1 MQIET
6 KEPYIEVIDMT
17 EHDDGSATITFEM
30 DRETTITFA
39 KFGLLQ
45 ALKDAAN
52 KVNEDED

>member
-1 MQIET
+1 MRVET
-6 KEPYIEVIDMT
+6 KEPYIEIIGMT
-17 EHDDGSATITFEM
+17 ELDDGSAMLTFEM

-52 KVNEDED
+52 KVIEDED